1 MKLFELQKGQLFNFV
16 GPKRAKVY
24 MVRDIDSNTINYYN
38 VSDSQDKHIKSVRN
52 NAQLNV
58 EVVES
63 VKPVTLTNEEVELLK
78 TILLKANDNSYDQK
92 DSQRTRTVINGIWLK
107 IK

>member
-24 MVRDIDSNTINYYN
+24 MVRDIDSNTINYCN
-38 VSDSQDKHIKSVRN
+38 VSDSQDKHIKSIRN
-52 NAQLNV
+52 NARLNV

-63 VKPVTLTNEEVELLK
+63 VTRATLTNEEVELLK
-78 TILLKANDNSYDQK
+78 SILLEANNNSYEEK
-92 DSQRTRTVINGIWLK
+92 DSDRKRTVINGIWLK